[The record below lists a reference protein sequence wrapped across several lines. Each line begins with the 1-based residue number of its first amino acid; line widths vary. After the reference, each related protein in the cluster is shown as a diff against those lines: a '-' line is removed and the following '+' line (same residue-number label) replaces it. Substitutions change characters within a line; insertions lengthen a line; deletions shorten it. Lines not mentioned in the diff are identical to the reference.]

1 MKKRM
6 ILVAAVLV
14 LCITVAAQAEALIG
28 PVSMLEEW
36 VYKTEESFG
45 KTVEIWD
52 SHSIKTY
59 DIKGNI
65 VEETQYSS
73 SDALTEKI
81 VHSYD
86 SNSCN
91 IESVHY
97 TDLGAIDRRTK
108 RQFDSGG
115 REIQVE
121 VYDGT
126 GRLTSRTLEEYEGNL
141 HRFRDYEAGGTLVMV
156 RDEESD
162 SFGNVI
168 RMVVYD
174 GDTGGVTAEFRM
186 AYTSDG
192 KILMRSIY
200 DEDEKLLL
208 ETRYSYSYGENGME
222 IATAASFIAGIPSKT
237 TITGTVVVTDVFG
250 NWTEI
255 REYTQEKRFG
265 QAEWIVTSIK
275 RRSITYR

>member
-6 ILVAAVLV
+6 ILVAAVIV
-14 LCITVAAQAEALIG
+14 LCITIAAQAEALIG
-28 PVSMLEEW
+28 PVSMVEEW

-59 DIKGNI
+59 DMKGNI

-121 VYDGT
+121 VYDGS
-126 GRLTSRTLEEYEGNL
+126 GRLTSRMLEEYQGNL
-141 HRFRDYEAGGTLVMV
+141 KRMRAYETDGTLSLAM
-156 RDEESD
+156 DEESD
-162 SFGNVI
+162 SLGNI
-168 RMVVYD
+168 TRMVFYD
-174 GDTGGVTAEFRM
+174 EKTGDATGDFRNT
-186 AYTSDG
+186 YTNDG

-265 QAEWIVTSIK
+265 QAEWTVTSIK